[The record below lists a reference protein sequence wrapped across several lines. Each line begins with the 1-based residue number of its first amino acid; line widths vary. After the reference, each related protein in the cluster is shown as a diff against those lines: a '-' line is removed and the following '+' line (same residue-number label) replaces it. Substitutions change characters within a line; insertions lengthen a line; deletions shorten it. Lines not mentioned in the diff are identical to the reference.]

1 MAQNSWLSARLD
13 FLVAGD
19 RDFDFGGFKM
29 IINPWWLN
37 RGGKIIG
44 GWVEVD
50 WWLQNFCSDHRAPQ
64 CRGPSRRSPPR
75 IFHTL
80 LPFASARTQHAP
92 ARTSVSPNADGD
104 DSQLATRSR
113 LPNALALHVPALNEM
128 VCGI

>member
-1 MAQNSWLSARLD
+1 MPVRNKTRESVAQNSWLIARLD

-50 WWLQNFCSDHRAPQ
+50 WWLQNFCSMKTVFDLFLE
-64 CRGPSRRSPPR
+64 
-75 IFHTL
+75 I
-80 LPFASARTQHAP
+80 
-92 ARTSVSPNADGD
+92 
-104 DSQLATRSR
+104 
-113 LPNALALHVPALNEM
+113 
-128 VCGI
+128 